1 VELGYIEIEGSST
14 ALLHFFAKGCTYTLK
29 STRMPTTLKAPTPVT
44 TNAKLP
50 KQYQWLENEP
60 GPKMLLEGLRHFG
73 CLEHKGKDNNPD
85 ITNWAKEVGGQVAQV
100 YLNDEIPWCGL
111 FMSICAKR
119 AGYELPKD
127 PLWALNWGTF
137 GNHQR
142 VAMLGDVLTFVRKTS
157 TGATAGHVAM
167 YVGEDES
174 AYHTLG
180 GNQSDC
186 VCITR
191 MAKNRLY
198 AIRRPAFKVAQ
209 PKNVRPVFL
218 ASNGKLSSNEA

>member
-1 VELGYIEIEGSST
+1 MALTT
-14 ALLHFFAKGCTYTLK
+14 APAK
-29 STRMPTTLKAPTPVT
+29 PPV
-44 TNAKLP
+44 ASASKLP
-50 KQYQWLENEP
+50 AQYQWLDKEP
-60 GPKMLLEGLRHFG
+60 GPKMLLEGLSHYG
-73 CLEHKGKDNNPD
+73 CLECKDKNNNPE
-85 ITNWAKEVGGQVAQV
+85 IIKWAKEIGGKVADV
-100 YLNDEIPWCGL
+100 YLADEIPWCGL

-137 GNHQR
+137 GTQQT

-157 TGATAGHVAM
+157 TGSTAGHVAM
-167 YVGEDES
+167 YVGEDDT

-191 MAKNRLY
+191 MPKSRLY
-198 AIRRPAFKVAQ
+198 AIRRADFKIGQ
-209 PKNVRPVFL
+209 PKNVRKIIL
-218 ASNGKLSSNEA
+218 ASTGKLSVNEA